1 MKEVKVLDRNTVS
14 KKRFEREVSYEWR
27 RNQIALKEKNH
38 TGKRKTKVEVKIV
51 WIWIKLF

>member
-1 MKEVKVLDRNTVS
+1 MKEVKVLDRDTVS